1 MAKAPDFQQ
10 IMQEY
15 NVRPYVA
22 EPIVN
27 KAPGLRA
34 GAELSSIASV
44 GGSIIKGIQAYDKAK
59 TLEGVTDQVN
69 EIITEQQQR
78 SLGGVASLEK
88 DVMGTQAQMNQVKRM
103 AGYDETYPIVLNEKL
118 NKEVS
123 GIQNVL
129 TDKADRLIRAKNQ
142 GIMTEFELKERLAK
156 VTREALAANPA
167 YAREIASHVG
177 TIAEVNNLSARV
189 NQDVQFIKDQQAV
202 YQQQVK
208 QLETQALQNDV
219 NIFSSKYQN
228 QDGSRNYELIAEDT
242 GKKIEKKE
250 FYNDLKQSVDTN
262 TAVST
267 LNAQQ
272 ISDYGLHYKLTDAVT
287 DNVNAQ
293 FDAILKDPN
302 IKDKNMAFTQVANN
316 ATTLARR
323 GFVTNNVNPD
333 DPRIKPALDLFD
345 SQLKL
350 IQDTYIKQANGTY
363 TAEQAKNRISTLID
377 TKKYEMY
384 SKTPSLIELEVK
396 ANVFEKLSPR
406 SQAQLQVQFDNLIKD
421 ILTTSDK
428 VMGTDYDKSDAAF
441 TTKAGGKETVAKSFL
456 DENIK
461 ITSTEKRGGAELEA
475 TLSKYIAKLDT
486 NPATGKQITQDLIRS
501 LANPQF
507 KQVASEIKD
516 PAILSGLQRH
526 ISDYVPLLNNAVN
539 QFRITNPGNLNVT
552 FNDKD
557 GTIVVTGTDQDTRSV
572 NQFNAQTV
580 RSINETFTAFYN
592 SSGLSLSEARV
603 QFYGKLPSLVPA
615 GILDKKTSEST
626 VKGASVDLVI
636 PKLAQ
641 IESGNQHLDAKGS
654 LTKSPTGALGK
665 YQILPS
671 TAKDPG
677 FGITPIPDLV
687 KAPEAEHKRFAT
699 DYLSAMLKEFGN
711 DMEKALA
718 AYNAGPAVVRNA
730 IDIDPIN
737 WKRHISVEAK
747 NYINKFAS
755 L

>member
-44 GGSIIKGIQAYDKAK
+44 GGSVIKGIQAYDKAK

-103 AGYDETYPIVLNEKL
+103 AGYDETYPIMLNQQL
-118 NKEVS
+118 NKDVS

-219 NIFSSKYQN
+219 NIFASKYQN

-287 DNVNAQ
+287 DNTNAQ
-293 FDAILKDPN
+293 FDRILKDSTITN
-302 IKDKNMAFTQVANN
+302 KEMAFTQVANN

-345 SQLKL
+345 NQLKL

-363 TAEQAKNRISTLID
+363 TAEQAKNRLSTLID
-377 TKKYEMY
+377 TKKYEAYTKM
-384 SKTPSLIELEVK
+384 PSLVEMELK
-396 ANVFEKLSPR
+396 ANIFGKLSPR
-406 SQAQLQVQFDNLIKD
+406 SQAQFQVDFDNSIKD
-421 ILTTSDK
+421 MLTTSDK
-428 VMGTDYDKSDAAF
+428 VMGTDYDKSDRAF
-441 TTKAGGKETVAKSFL
+441 TSKAGGKETVAKSFL

-461 ITSTEKRGGAELEA
+461 LTSTEKRGGAELEA

-641 IESGNQHLDAKGS
+641 VESGNQHLDAKGN

>member
-15 NVRPYVA
+15 NVKPYVA

-27 KAPGLRA
+27 RAPGLRK
-34 GAELSSIASV
+34 GAELGAIADI
-44 GGSIIKGIQAYDKAK
+44 GGTIIKGVQAYDKAK
-59 TLEGVTDQVN
+59 TLEGVTQQVN
-69 EIITEQQQR
+69 DIVNEQQQR

-88 DVMGTQAQMNQVKRM
+88 DVMGTQAQMEQVKKM
-103 AGYDETYPIVLNEKL
+103 AGYDETYPIMLNQQLSKD
-118 NKEVS
+118 VV

-129 TDKADRLIRAKNQ
+129 TDKADRLVRAKNQ
-142 GIMTEFELKERLAK
+142 GVMTEFELKERLSK
-156 VTREALAANPA
+156 ITREALAANPA

-189 NQDVQFIKDQQAV
+189 SQDVNIIKQQQASFDA
-202 YQQQVK
+202 QVK
-208 QLETQALQNDV
+208 QLENQALQNEI
-219 NIFSSKYQN
+219 NIYSPKYQN
-228 QDGSRNYELIAEDT
+228 PDGSKNYDKIAQDT
-242 GKKIEKKE
+242 GEKIEKKAL
-250 FYNDLKQSVDTN
+250 FNAVDQSVKTN
-262 TAVST
+262 QAISN

-272 ISDYGLHYKLTDAVT
+272 VSDSGLHYKVTDAVT
-287 DNVNAQ
+287 DNINSQ
-293 FDAILKDPN
+293 FDSILKN
-302 IKDKNMAFTQVANN
+302 NTIANKEMAFTQVANN
-316 ATTLARR
+316 ATILARR
-323 GFVTNNVNPD
+323 AFVINNVNPD

-350 IQDTYIKQANGTY
+350 IQDTYVKQANGTY
-363 TAEQAKNRISTLID
+363 TAEQAKNRLSGLVD

-384 SKTPSLIELEVK
+384 SKTPSLIELEAK

-441 TTKAGGKETVAKSFL
+441 TTKVGGKDTVAKSFL

-557 GTIVVTGTDQDTRSV
+557 GTIVVTGTDQDARSV

-592 SSGLSLSEARV
+592 TSGLSLSEARV
-603 QFYGKLPSLVPA
+603 QFYGKLPSLVPT
-615 GILDKKTSEST
+615 GTLDKKNPEST

-641 IESGNQHLDAKGS
+641 IESGNQHLDVKGN

-677 FGITPIPDLV
+677 FGITPIPDLA

-737 WKRHISVEAK
+737 WKKHITVEAK

>member
-44 GGSIIKGIQAYDKAK
+44 GGSVIKGIQAYDKAK

-103 AGYDETYPIVLNEKL
+103 AGYDETYPIMLNQQL
-118 NKEVS
+118 NKDVS

-208 QLETQALQNDV
+208 QLETLALQNGV
-219 NIFSSKYQN
+219 YIYGKEYQN
-228 QDGSRNYELIAEDT
+228 LDGSRNYEKIIEDT
-242 GKKIEKKE
+242 GKKVEKKE

-262 TAVST
+262 TAIST

-287 DNVNAQ
+287 DNTNAQ
-293 FDAILKDPN
+293 FDRILKDSTITN
-302 IKDKNMAFTQVANN
+302 KEMAFTQVANN

-345 SQLKL
+345 NQLKL

-363 TAEQAKNRISTLID
+363 TAEQAKNRLSTLID
-377 TKKYEMY
+377 TSKYEAYTKM
-384 SKTPSLIELEVK
+384 PSLVEMELK
-396 ANVFEKLSPR
+396 ANIFGKLSPR
-406 SQAQLQVQFDNLIKD
+406 SQAQFQVDFDNSIKD
-421 ILTTSDK
+421 MLTTSDK
-428 VMGTDYDKSDAAF
+428 VMGTDYDKSDRAF
-441 TTKAGGKETVAKSFL
+441 TSKAGGKETVAKSFL

-461 ITSTEKRGGAELEA
+461 LTSTEKRGGAELEA

-641 IESGNQHLDAKGS
+641 VESGNQHLDAKGS